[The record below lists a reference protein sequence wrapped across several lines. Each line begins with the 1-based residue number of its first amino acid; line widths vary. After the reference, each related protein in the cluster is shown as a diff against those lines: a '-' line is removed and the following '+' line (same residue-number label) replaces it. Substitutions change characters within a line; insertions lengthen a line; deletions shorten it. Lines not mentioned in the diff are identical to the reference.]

1 MRRVL
6 GVVGLLLLWE
16 GLAAWGLLGGSLG
29 LLAAFS
35 PLFA

>member
-16 GLAAWGLLGGSLG
+16 GLAAWGLLN
-29 LLAAFS
+29 
-35 PLFA
+35 PLYA